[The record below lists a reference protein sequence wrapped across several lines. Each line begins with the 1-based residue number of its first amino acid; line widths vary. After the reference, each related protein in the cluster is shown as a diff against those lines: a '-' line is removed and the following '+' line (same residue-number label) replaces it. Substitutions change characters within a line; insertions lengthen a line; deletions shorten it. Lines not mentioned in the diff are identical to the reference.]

1 MQPLLSA
8 AITAFIIALASIP
21 SLIRVAKKVELYDEP
36 DERKLHPNRIPLLG
50 GMAIFAATIFSFT
63 FWAAGYFEQQHLFI
77 VASLIILFFL
87 GLRDDIMP
95 LQPIAKI
102 FGQAVAAML
111 VVLFCNIRLLGMHG
125 LFGIHALPLWLL
137 AFISILVI
145 LFIINAYNLIDG
157 VDGLAGGLGIIASAT
172 FGILFYCYNDML
184 MAVLAFSLCG
194 ALIGFLIFNF
204 HPAKIFMGDT
214 GSMTIG
220 FILAILSLRFVE
232 LTKSVQLMELFNSRS
247 APVMVLAILIIPI
260 VDTLRVFTIRI
271 VKRRSPFSPDRNH
284 IHHKLLQLGLSSRQ
298 VTVCLYL
305 VNILFIS
312 AAYFFRDHNSA
323 TVFYGMLAN
332 ALLFTQ
338 LPHVLL
344 KFKKS
349 GKSPE
354 IATPFH

>member
-1 MQPLLSA
+1 MVVV
-8 AITAFIIALASIP
+8 TALAFDFTNGFHDTGNAMASSIATGALSP
-21 SLIRVAKKVELYDEP
+21 KAAVTL
-36 DERKLHPNRIPLLG
+36 
-50 GMAIFAATIFSFT
+50 AAT
-63 FWAAGYFEQQHLFI
+63 L
-77 VASLIILFFL
+77 
-87 GLRDDIMP
+87 D
-95 LQPIAKI
+95 
-102 FGQAVAAML
+102 L
-111 VVLFCNIRLLGMHG
+111 V
-125 LFGIHALPLWLL
+125 
-137 AFISILVI
+137 
-145 LFIINAYNLIDG
+145 
-157 VDGLAGGLGIIASAT
+157 
-172 FGILFYCYNDML
+172 
-184 MAVLAFSLCG
+184 G

-312 AAYFFRDHNSA
+312 AAFSVS
-323 TVFYGMLAN
+323 T
-332 ALLFTQ
+332 
-338 LPHVLL
+338 
-344 KFKKS
+344 
-349 GKSPE
+349 
-354 IATPFH
+354 